1 MHPPSETLKYLLR
14 ATDGEG
20 KASPNPVASAGVR
33 VRGDGVFAG
42 SRRVGASAVSE
53 VCRRNGSALPRDE
66 WRDECAM
73 SGATTPVGGSRLW
86 SRNGYGHTFN
96 TMAIPKI
103 KATYSL
109 DEDTVEM
116 LERLARRWNTSKSDA
131 LRRVIR
137 QSAAS
142 AAETPEDQP
151 PALLAFQRA
160 QRAAGLT
167 ESSANVWTHEV
178 RASRHASF
186 PRTK

>member
-1 MHPPSETLKYLLR
+1 M
-14 ATDGEG
+14 
-20 KASPNPVASAGVR
+20 R
-33 VRGDGVFAG
+33 VRGNGVFAG

-53 VCRRNGSALPRDE
+53 VCRRNGSALPSDDSR
-66 WRDECAM
+66 
-73 SGATTPVGGSRLW
+73 GGSRLW
-86 SRNGYGHTFN
+86 SRYGYGHTFN

-167 ESSANVWTHEV
+167 ESSANAWTHEV
-178 RASRHASF
+178 SASRHASF
-186 PRTK
+186 PRAK